1 MKNIKGNRTFTIW
14 RKYGWLLTIII
25 AFGGLYEHK
34 LGLIVPFFVMTG
46 LMITSL
52 FNGRFWCGNVCPH
65 GSLYDSI
72 LLKYS
77 RNEGIP
83 KVFRNKVSIIVV
95 FILFAFVLSS
105 KVYKVF
111 MNASSMDILDKFG
124 FIFVTTYLIVMI
136 VSIPLGLFI
145 APRVWCQFC
154 PMGTIQKVFGKLG
167 KVTNIS
173 KNTNKKL
180 TILDKDACIKCK
192 KCVRVCP
199 MQLHPYLEFNE
210 NNKFEDVNC
219 IKCNTCVNH
228 CPKKILEI
236 K

>member
-192 KCVRVCP
+192 KCARVCP

>member
-167 KVTNIS
+167 QVTNIS